1 MAIFVSSLVFLGMF
15 YSVKEIGNIWVR
27 ADLSERTNE
36 WIVFGIIIFFL
47 VGIGLE
53 IRYLLS

>member
-27 ADLSERTNE
+27 ADLSERANE